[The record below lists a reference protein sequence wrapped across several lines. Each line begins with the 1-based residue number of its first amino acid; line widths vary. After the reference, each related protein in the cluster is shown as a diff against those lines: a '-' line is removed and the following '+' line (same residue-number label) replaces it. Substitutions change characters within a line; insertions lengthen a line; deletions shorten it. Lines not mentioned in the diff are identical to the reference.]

1 MQLVP
6 GSERIHADEAANP
19 VAGEVRWAPVKSLW
33 IGAMTVAALGLG
45 PLYFS
50 WAALTLFLVTSAIT
64 LCAGHSVGMHRRL
77 IHNSFECP
85 LWLEY
90 ICVYLGT
97 LVGMAGPLGMIRIHD
112 FRDWAQR
119 QTACHDYFAHRRSF
133 WKDAWWQLH
142 CELMLPH
149 PPAFRLEPRL
159 GKDRIYAA
167 MERSWM
173 WQQLPWA
180 LLFHWMGGP
189 AFVIWGIC
197 ARVSVCV
204 IGHWLV
210 GHYAHREGEQSWIV
224 EGASVQGH
232 NVALA
237 GLISMGE
244 SWHNN
249 HHAFPGSAKLGLFP
263 GEIDLGWW
271 LIRSFEALGLA
282 WKIRTPQ
289 TMPHRSALRALEQT
303 GGGCPVHR
311 GMRLVFR

>member
-6 GSERIHADEAANP
+6 GSERIEADEAANP
-19 VAGEVRWAPVKSLW
+19 VAGAVRWAPAKSIW
-33 IGAMTVAALGLG
+33 IGGMTAGALIFG
-45 PLYFS
+45 PPTFS
-50 WAALTLFLVTSAIT
+50 LTAFALFLTTCAIT
-64 LCAGHSVGMHRRL
+64 LCFGHSVGMHRRL

-90 ICVYLGT
+90 LCVYLGT
-97 LVGMAGPLGMIRIHD
+97 LVGMAGPIGMIRVHD

-119 QTACHDYFAHRRSF
+119 QPDCHDYFAHRRSF

-142 CELMLPH
+142 CTLALER

-159 GKDRIYAA
+159 ASDRVYTLL
-167 MERSWM
+167 ERSWM

-180 LLFHWMGGP
+180 FLFYAVGG
-189 AFVIWGIC
+189 AGFVVWGIC
-197 ARVSVCV
+197 ARVAICV

-210 GHYAHREGEQSWIV
+210 GHYAHRQGDQSWV
-224 EGASVQGH
+224 VQGASVQGY

-249 HHAFPGSAKLGLFP
+249 HHAYPGSAKLGLHR

-271 LIRSFEALGLA
+271 LIRTFAFFGLA
-282 WKIRTPQ
+282 WNIRTPEN
-289 TMPHRSALRALEQT
+289 MPHRSALRALPPKKRA
-303 GGGCPVHR
+303 CPVR
-311 GMRLVFR
+311 CALMSAVR